1 MRLGHTTIIYFISKF
16 AGSIISFIATI
27 YFTRLL
33 GAEIYGY
40 YAIILALVSWLTIIK
55 SMGLSQAVIKRMSE
69 DEEEADEFLVAG
81 TLIILVIVTAISLAI
96 LYFESQVNAYIG
108 IPATEF
114 VILLLV
120 ATVFND
126 FTNSALNGT
135 HKVHIYAPLSAL
147 RKAGRNVIMVG
158 LVAIGWGL
166 SGMLVGYAVGT
177 IVISLLGLWYVK
189 ISFVRPTK
197 RHIYSLINFAKYA
210 WLGRVDKKTFSN
222 MDIIVLGL
230 FVPANLTGIYAVSY
244 TVATFLSLFAAAIST
259 TLFPEMSKLSA
270 QNNLEQISSL
280 TKKAITYSGLLLIPG
295 IVGAAVVGDWILQIY
310 GSEFSAGWHVLVILI
325 VGVTIYNYKKQ
336 INNVLAA
343 IDRPDLTFKI
353 NFIFIVSNVL
363 LNIILVWRIGWIGAA
378 IATTVSAVI
387 GFLIAYHYLN
397 KNVHI
402 KIPYTNIAYQ
412 CISALVMGGFVYFF
426 RYLGET
432 FFIEAYSVS
441 FVLLLVAAGAIIYIA
456 FLSLISK
463 QFRTIIKNN
472 ISI

>member
-1 MRLGHTTIIYFISKF
+1 MRLGHTTIIYFVSKF
-16 AGSIISFIATI
+16 AGSMISFIATI

-69 DEEEADEFLVAG
+69 DEEEADKFLVAG

-135 HKVHIYAPLSAL
+135 HKVYIYAPLSAF

-189 ISFVRPTK
+189 ISLVRPTK

-222 MDIIVLGL
+222 MDIIILGL
-230 FVPANLTGIYAVSY
+230 FVPAGLTGIYAVSY
-244 TVATFLSLFAAAIST
+244 TVATFLSLFANAIST

-270 QNNLEQISSL
+270 QNNWEQISSL
-280 TKKAITYSGLLLIPG
+280 TKKSIAYSGLLLIPG
-295 IVGAAVVGDWILQIY
+295 IVGAAVVGDWVLQIY
-310 GSEFSAGWHVLVILI
+310 GSEFSAGWFVLVILI
-325 VGVTIYNYKKQ
+325 VGVTVYNYKRQ
-336 INNVLAA
+336 LNNTLAA
-343 IDRPDLTFKI
+343 IDRPELSFKT
-353 NFIFIVSNVL
+353 NFIFIISNVF
-363 LNIILVWRIGWIGAA
+363 LNILLVWQFGWFGAA
-378 IATTVSAVI
+378 VATTISAVL
-387 GFLIAYHYLN
+387 GLIAAYYYVNTILRVEFPYLE
-397 KNVHI
+397 I
-402 KIPYTNIAYQ
+402 LYQ
-412 CISALVMGGFVYFF
+412 CVAACMMGIVVYSS
-426 RYLGET
+426 RYIGEQYLL
-432 FFIEAYSVS
+432 ESYSVI
-441 FVLLLVAAGAIIYIA
+441 FVLLVVAIGAVAYLIG
-456 FLSLISK
+456 LSILSK
-463 QFRTIIKNN
+463 QFRSILYKTIPI
-472 ISI
+472 